1 MKNKWILLAVFF
13 SVVTLISSLT
23 CTVLVYNSEK
33 NKTEVNSNQ
42 IIATNK
48 IYKSTSIVYY
58 QDNNLKL
65 SGLEP
70 GYTRSQTF
78 TITNN
83 NSNTIKYDIEWIGV
97 SSTWNTESEEYN
109 EVHPEEFVYKVT
121 CTNGEK
127 TETRE
132 MPIIDKDYEILKDLE
147 LKTNKTNECTITITF
162 QQKDRDQ
169 SYNLNKSFGG
179 TYIVKV
185 KE

>member
-1 MKNKWILLAVFF
+1 MNNKWILLAVFF
-13 SVVTLISSLT
+13 SVVTLISSVI
-23 CTVLVYNSEK
+23 CTILVYNSEK

-48 IYKSTSIVYY
+48 VYRSTSIVYL

-70 GYTRSQTF
+70 GYNLVQTF

-83 NSNTIKYDIEWIGV
+83 NSNTIKYDIEWYSV
-97 SSTWNTESEEYN
+97 SSTWNTPTEEYN

-127 TETRE
+127 TEIKQ
-132 MPIIDKDYEILKDLE
+132 MPITNDDYEILKNLE

-162 QQKDRDQ
+162 VQKENEQ
-169 SYNLNKSFGG
+169 LYNLNKSFGG
-179 TYIVKV
+179 TYIVRV